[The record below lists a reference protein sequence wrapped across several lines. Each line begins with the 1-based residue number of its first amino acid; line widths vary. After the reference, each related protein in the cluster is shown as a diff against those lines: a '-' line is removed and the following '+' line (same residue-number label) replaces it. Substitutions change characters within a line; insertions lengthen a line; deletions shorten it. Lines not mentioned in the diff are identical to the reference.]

1 MGTLLTAHIHHFHV
15 GQMKNGLKC
24 ECTLSDARLTAQE
37 RDTTR
42 NQSSTQHTVQLTIVH
57 INARLIMSRNIA
69 QTYRPCSPIAVIA
82 TKHRGSTSMPHA
94 HASVAGSLGAR
105 IIGYTNLLERIPLST
120 TRALAYPFRRLLTT
134 VAANISYL
142 VFCHILMSI
151 KIKDKGTLFF
161 HFRQIFATLSHQK
174 DTFCKADI
182 TLPASLIKKILKRTP
197 KFATF
202 SYFSYLCLQFQQS
215 RLQMSK
221 TPKRQHPRQLAQ
233 SLKHKSCSS
242 LSWRTINRQN
252 ERDRLQQRTFY
263 S

>member
-1 MGTLLTAHIHHFHV
+1 
-15 GQMKNGLKC
+15 
-24 ECTLSDARLTAQE
+24 
-37 RDTTR
+37 
-42 NQSSTQHTVQLTIVH
+42 
-57 INARLIMSRNIA
+57 
-69 QTYRPCSPIAVIA
+69 
-82 TKHRGSTSMPHA
+82 MPHA

-182 TLPASLIKKILKRTP
+182 TLPASLIKKNP
-197 KFATF
+197 
-202 SYFSYLCLQFQQS
+202 
-215 RLQMSK
+215 
-221 TPKRQHPRQLAQ
+221 
-233 SLKHKSCSS
+233 
-242 LSWRTINRQN
+242 
-252 ERDRLQQRTFY
+252 
-263 S
+263 